1 MSTRII
7 DLELSHELKPVWGM
21 EGYEGLCA
29 LVRWQGQPIGW
40 IYMGGFNHSFVCS
53 ECLLESIRKQLGWQI
68 LYHSLRRDVQIL
80 QADPSTLPP
89 ISVVVCAS
97 DWTIQL
103 ELSLRT
109 LTSLDYPDYEVILV
123 DNASAH
129 RGYVQLAT
137 KFKLRYVREE
147 RHGRANARNR
157 GIVEAHND
165 IIAFTDGDTCPDR
178 AWLRAIAK
186 VFCQEDVMAVT
197 GLVAPK
203 EQETSAQI
211 RFEQGG
217 YGMGRGLHRRTW
229 TPTTLANT
237 DILRANGLGGGVN
250 MAIRRRI
257 LEKVGLFDPIFQADI
272 PSDGSDIDLFHRIL
286 VGGHR
291 IVYEPSAF
299 VWFTPKRDDLSLNRL
314 VSEHGRSFGLYLLRC
329 FRNRTVK
336 RSSLIRFVVRE
347 WLAQWFWKRLLRPGK
362 GTRRLVLRELS
373 GALTSPL
380 AYVRR
385 YSSVKSQ
392 SSPLVKRTPSV
403 PVGHDVTSHLKPST
417 PEKASRRLPNTIAVQ
432 IIRTWYP
439 HWGQYSGINQFIRL
453 VDKSRY
459 HMTTRLVQENDND
472 FPIGNGIVRRWL
484 SYWLKRQNMAWYNLS
499 DFTAEIKSLCGYLY
513 TKQDIIHYLDGEHSA
528 QFLPRLHQLP
538 AKLRSKLIV
547 SYHQPPDVLDH
558 VIRKDTIS
566 RLDCVT
572 IVAPEQQEFFSNLI
586 APEKIHLV
594 LHGIDTTY
602 FKPLHRSSGGEKM
615 QCITVGHNYR
625 DYKTVREVAEKLKGD
640 SRIEFIAVSP
650 RPTGL
655 DGLPNT
661 TVYKGVTDDRL
672 LQLYQQADIL
682 FMPLTKATANNSLLE
697 GIACGLP
704 VLSTALPS
712 VKAYL
717 PGHEAILMDKNDSQ
731 TFSDAILHLVA
742 NPHLRQSMS
751 TAARKRAVELDWA
764 NIAPQYEAIY
774 AQLVNAT

>member
-1 MSTRII
+1 MPIKII

-29 LVRWQGQPIGW
+29 LVRQQGQPIGW
-40 IYMGGFNHSFVCS
+40 IYTGGLNHSLVSS
-53 ECLLESIRKQLGWQI
+53 ECLLESIRQQLGWQI
-68 LYHSLRRDVQIL
+68 LCHSLRGDAQTL
-80 QADPSTLPP
+80 QADPTTLPP
-89 ISVVVCAS
+89 ISVVVCVS

-103 ELSLRT
+103 ELSLRA
-109 LTSLDYPDYEVILV
+109 LTSLDYPDYEVTLV

-129 RGYVQLAT
+129 RGYNQLAT

-147 RHGRANARNR
+147 RPGRAHARNR
-157 GIVEAHND
+157 GIAEARND

-186 VFCQEDVMAVT
+186 VFCQENVMVVT

-203 EQETSAQI
+203 EQGTPAQFH
-211 RFEQGG
+211 FEQGG

-229 TPTTLANT
+229 TRTTLANT
-237 DILRANGLGGGVN
+237 DLLWANGLGGGVN
-250 MAIRRRI
+250 MAFRRRI

-272 PSDGSDIDLFHRIL
+272 PSDGSDIDMFHRVL

-291 IVYEPSAF
+291 IVYEPSAL

-314 VSEHGRSFGLYLLRC
+314 VFEHGRSFGLYLLRC

-347 WLAQWFWKRLLRPGK
+347 WTAKWFWKRLLRPGK
-362 GTRRLVLRELS
+362 ATRRLVLRELS

-385 YSSVKSQ
+385 FSSVQ
-392 SSPLVKRTPSV
+392 SRSPLAKSTPSF
-403 PVGHDVTSHLKPST
+403 PVGHEVASHLKPST
-417 PEKASRRLPNTIAVQ
+417 PEKASRRLPNTIAIQ

-439 HWGQYSGINQFIRL
+439 HWGQYSGINQFISL

-459 HMTTRLVQENDND
+459 HLTTRLVQENDND
-472 FPIGNGIVRRWL
+472 FPIGNGVVRRWL
-484 SYWLKRQNMAWYNLS
+484 SYWLKRQDMAWYNLS
-499 DFTAEIKSLCGYLY
+499 DFTVEMKSLCGYLY
-513 TKQDIIHYLDGEHSA
+513 RKPDIIHYLDGEHSS
-528 QFLPRLHQLP
+528 QFLPRLHKLS
-538 AKLRSKLIV
+538 AKLRSKLVV
-547 SYHQPPDVLDH
+547 SYHQPPDVLDY

-566 RLDCVT
+566 MLDCVM
-572 IVAPEQQEFFSNLI
+572 IIAPEQQEFFCRLI
-586 APEKIHLV
+586 APEKIRLV

-602 FKPLHRSSGGEKM
+602 FKPLHKASEDEKVR
-615 QCITVGHNYR
+615 CITVGHNYR
-625 DYKTVREVAEKLKGD
+625 DYKTVRQAAEKLKGD

-655 DGLPNT
+655 EGLPNT
-661 TVYKGVTDDRL
+661 TVYKGITDDRL
-672 LQLYQQADIL
+672 LQLYQHADIL

-742 NPHLRQSMS
+742 NPLLRQSMS

-774 AQLVNAT
+774 AQLVNTT